1 MVYKRLRG
9 IAGYGPQGG
18 ASPYNSP
25 PPEITRWVI
34 RHLLRGKIDEFLH
47 FLDNIWCTSDGVQG
61 EHGIQT
67 VECVSQ
73 KIIVEIGAAAGVTI

>member
-18 ASPYNSP
+18 ASPYNP

-34 RHLLRGKIDEFLH
+34 RHLLRRKIDEFLH

-67 VECVSQ
+67 VECISQ
-73 KIIVEIGAAAGVTI
+73 KIVVEIGAAAGVTI

>member
-1 MVYKRLRG
+1 MDLRAETPR
-9 IAGYGPQGG
+9 II
-18 ASPYNSP
+18 P
-25 PPEITRWVI
+25 PPPLPEITRWVI
-34 RHLLRGKIDEFLH
+34 RHLRRKIDEFLH
-47 FLDNIWCTSDGVQG
+47 FLNNIWYTSDGVQG